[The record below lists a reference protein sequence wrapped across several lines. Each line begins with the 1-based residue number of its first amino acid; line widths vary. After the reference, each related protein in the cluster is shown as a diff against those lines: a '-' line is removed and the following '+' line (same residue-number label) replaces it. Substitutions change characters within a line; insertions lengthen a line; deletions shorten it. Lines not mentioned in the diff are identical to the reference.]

1 MANYVKSKVNSNSRI
16 IFHGQSFGEEKE
28 FIFKKSK
35 AFILPSISEGI
46 PIALLEAISNEL
58 LCFLTKECNCNKLFT
73 LGSSIKI
80 KKDTKNIRNSLKRLF
95 KMNKKEFIQR
105 TKIGMKY
112 IKEDHNWDK
121 IAKKLLLPI
130 QSNN

>member
-16 IFHGQSFGEEKE
+16 IFHGQSFGEKE

-46 PIALLEAISNEL
+46 LLL
-58 LCFLTKECNCNKLFT
+58 YLKQYLMVLCFLTKECNCNKLFT

-80 KKDTKNIRNSLKRLF
+80 KKDTKNIRNSSKDF
-95 KMNKKEFIQR
+95 
-105 TKIGMKY
+105 
-112 IKEDHNWDK
+112 
-121 IAKKLLLPI
+121 
-130 QSNN
+130 